1 MHSNDYRKAA
11 ILLYEHS
18 GSMRHVSKVLKVSVS
33 TVCRWLKR
41 SVHAIWPKG
50 RAGKITDQLIDF
62 VRSTLTQNPSTH
74 ASRVACAFENSTGIK
89 VSRQLISLIIS
100 TRLNM
105 SYKRVRK
112 RGIPSR
118 LDLHADRINEFKAA
132 FVSAYDAGSLACCDE
147 SGFDHRAR
155 PIYGYAVKSKQ
166 CVLTVPYSKCKHIH
180 YTLTQG
186 IHMDGSTH
194 HSFKEGSNRAVD
206 FEGFLTSLPFDSG
219 TVLVLDNSSL
229 HKTKQVRAI
238 AETKGVKLLYTPPYT
253 PEYNPIELLFGSVK
267 CAFYKTRYSSHF
279 GDDVKECARICVDR
293 MTTTECVQGCFR
305 HVSDLI
311 RAYSKRN
318 PKWDT
323 YHGDH

>member
-89 VSRQLISLIIS
+89 VSRQLIS

-206 FEGFLTSLPFDSG
+206 FEGFLRERPSARQDHQRGRTTRCCCCSAMSAPPALGRSGSERASRMIASASPSPSSRTPGRTSG
-219 TVLVLDNSSL
+219 ARRTSS
-229 HKTKQVRAI
+229 TARQPNWPMP
-238 AETKGVKLLYTPPYT
+238 GPTPDPAAT
-253 PEYNPIELLFGSVK
+253 SPM
-267 CAFYKTRYSSHF
+267 SS
-279 GDDVKECARICVDR
+279 
-293 MTTTECVQGCFR
+293 
-305 HVSDLI
+305 
-311 RAYSKRN
+311 
-318 PKWDT
+318 
-323 YHGDH
+323 